1 MANVVYCS
9 VLFWKTNPG
18 CIQDRLLG
26 RHAAL
31 RANRNLFSAW
41 PDWYGGY
48 PWQICVLLTDYLP
61 ASRPSCQDPVVLDIV
76 VGCLKVIVQV
86 E

>member
-1 MANVVYCS
+1 MANIVYCS
-9 VLFWKTNPG
+9 VLFWTTNPV

-31 RANRNLFSAW
+31 RVNRNLFSAW

-48 PWQICVLLTDYLP
+48 LWQIGVLLADSLP
-61 ASRPSCQDPVVLDIV
+61 VSRLSCQDPVVLDIV

>member
-9 VLFWKTNPG
+9 VLFWTTNPI

-31 RANRNLFSAW
+31 CANHNLFSAW
-41 PDWYGGY
+41 LDWYGGY
-48 PWQICVLLTDYLP
+48 LWQIGVPLADYQP
-61 ASRPSCQDPVVLDIV
+61 VSRPNCQDPVVLDIV

>member
-1 MANVVYCS
+1 MANVAYGS
-9 VLFWKTNPG
+9 VLFWTTNPV

-41 PDWYGGY
+41 PDWYGDY
-48 PWQICVLLTDYLP
+48 LRQIGVLLADYLP
-61 ASRPSCQDPVVLDIV
+61 RGISLSQRLLFFSI
-76 VGCLKVIVQV
+76 
-86 E
+86 